1 MESFSKNLKR
11 RAQELGL
18 SNAEV
23 ARRAGLTERR
33 YGNYITGRREPDLA
47 TLVRIATVL
56 ESTPNALLNFDEKPE
71 HPTAVDLLKAKISS
85 AANALS
91 DQDLE
96 VMAIAMDAVANQRSK

>member
-1 MESFSKNLKR
+1 M
-11 RAQELGL
+11 

-56 ESTPNALLNFDEKPE
+56 ESSPNALLDFDKNAITQTIDE
-71 HPTAVDLLKAKISS
+71 LLKAKIAS
-85 AANALS
+85 AANVLQS
-91 DQDLE
+91 DDLE
-96 VMAIAMDAVANQRSK
+96 VMAIAIEAVANHRAK

>member
-1 MESFSKNLKR
+1 MESFAANLKR

-33 YGNYITGRREPDLA
+33 YGNYITARREPDLA

-56 ESTPNALLNFDEKPE
+56 ESTPNALLDFDKETVPQ
-71 HPTAVDLLKAKISS
+71 TVDELLKAKIAS
-85 AANALS
+85 AASTLQS
-91 DQDLE
+91 GDLE
-96 VMAIAMDAVANQRSK
+96 VMAIAIEAIAIHRTK

>member
-1 MESFSKNLKR
+1 MESFTANLKK

-56 ESTPNALLNFDEKPE
+56 ESTPNILLSFDDGTAKPTPE
-71 HPTAVDLLKAKISS
+71 ELLKAQITS
-85 AANALS
+85 AANAL
-91 DQDLE
+91 DGRDLQ
-96 VMAIAMDAVANQRSK
+96 VMAVAMQAVASHRTK

>member
-1 MESFSKNLKR
+1 MESFSTNLKR

-47 TLVRIATVL
+47 TLIRIATVL
-56 ESTPNALLNFDEKPE
+56 ESSPNALLSFDDKPDQL
-71 HPTAVDLLKAKISS
+71 TAADILKARIAA

-91 DQDLE
+91 DEDLK
-96 VMAIAMDAVANQRSK
+96 VMAIAMDAVASQRSR

>member
-1 MESFSKNLKR
+1 MESFAANLKK

-47 TLVRIATVL
+47 TLVRIASVL
-56 ESTPNALLNFDEKPE
+56 ESTPNMLLSFEVATAKPTPDE
-71 HPTAVDLLKAKISS
+71 LLKAQIAS
-85 AANALS
+85 AANALTG
-91 DQDLE
+91 DDLE
-96 VMAIAMDAVANQRSK
+96 VMAVAMQAVASFRSK

>member
-1 MESFSKNLKR
+1 M
-11 RAQELGL
+11 

-56 ESTPNALLNFDEKPE
+56 ESSPNALLDFDKNAM
-71 HPTAVDLLKAKISS
+71 TQTVDELLKAKIAS
-85 AANALS
+85 AANVLQA
-91 DQDLE
+91 DDLE
-96 VMAIAMDAVANQRSK
+96 VIAIAIEAVANHRAK

>member
-1 MESFSKNLKR
+1 MESFARNLKR

-47 TLVRIATVL
+47 TLVRIAIVL
-56 ESTPNALLNFDEKPE
+56 ESTPNALLDFDNDAIPR
-71 HPTAVDLLKAKISS
+71 TADDLLKAKIAS
-85 AANALS
+85 AARALN
-91 DQDLE
+91 DADLE
-96 VMAIAMDAVANQRSK
+96 VMAIAIEAVANHRTR